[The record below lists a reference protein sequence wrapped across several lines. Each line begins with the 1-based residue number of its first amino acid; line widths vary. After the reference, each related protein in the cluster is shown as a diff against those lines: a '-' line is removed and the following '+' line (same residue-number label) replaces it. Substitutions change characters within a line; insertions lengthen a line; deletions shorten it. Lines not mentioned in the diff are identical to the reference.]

1 MCSSGAVIKIGGS
14 VLTDKR
20 STAPKVETAL
30 LRSVAAELASSSVRP
45 LVIVHG
51 AGSSGH
57 PLVQRTGLHRGL
69 TDRDSLLAMGE
80 SQRSLYQLC
89 VMVTGALLT
98 AGLPVFPVQASAT
111 ALMTAGHLDSVDFA
125 GLRRLLSLGMVPVLY
140 GVPAVDT
147 VQGCSILSGDV
158 IAAHVASA
166 LGIRLLIHATQT
178 DGVFEAD
185 PARDAKAERI
195 PRIDQHNWDTIRP
208 KLGGSA
214 GVDVTG
220 GMAGKVGALLELAK
234 RGLCSRIVSARI
246 PGRITAALDG
256 QPVGTWVSWEGT

>member
-1 MCSSGAVIKIGGS
+1 
-14 VLTDKR
+14 VLTDKS
-20 STAPKVETAL
+20 STVPKVETAL
-30 LRSVAAELASSSVRP
+30 LRTVAIELARTSVRP

-51 AGSSGH
+51 AGSYGH

-69 TDRDSLLAMGE
+69 SDRESLLAMGGT
-80 SQRSLYQLC
+80 QRALYQLC
-89 VMVTGALLT
+89 AEVTGALLA

-111 ALMTAGHLDSVDFA
+111 ALMTAGHLASIDFT
-125 GLRRLLSLGMVPVLY
+125 GLQRLLSLGMIPVLY

-147 VQGCSILSGDV
+147 IQGCSILSGDV

-185 PARDAKAERI
+185 PTLDAKAERI
-195 PRIDQHNWDTIRP
+195 PRINQHNWESIRP

-220 GMAGKVGALLELAK
+220 GMAGKVGTLLELAK
-234 RGLCSRIVSARI
+234 GGLCSRIVSARI
-246 PGRITAALDG
+246 PGRIAAALEG
-256 QPVGTWVSWEGT
+256 QPVGTWVSWESL